1 MQGRTYLCKKLDLD
15 SRVATVRP
23 ADLKYYTKV
32 RDYCDV
38 HVTGGRAY
46 YQAAVCPWPFI
57 SVGRLFCHR
66 LAALISWHGRHL
78 CQPDATCSTTCNQ
91 RCNPGQ

>member
-15 SRVATVRP
+15 SKVAVVRP

-32 RDYCDV
+32 RDFCDV

-46 YQAAVCPWPFI
+46 YPAAVSPAYCAI
-57 SVGRLFCHR
+57 
-66 LAALISWHGRHL
+66 L
-78 CQPDATCSTTCNQ
+78 CAVEA
-91 RCNPGQ
+91 G

>member
-1 MQGRTYLCKKLDLD
+1 MDDVLRQGRTYLCKKLDLD
-15 SRVATVRP
+15 SRVAVVRP

-46 YQAAVCPWPFI
+46 YQAAVC
-57 SVGRLFCHR
+57 
-66 LAALISWHGRHL
+66 AARPCLGFWTAQLEAS
-78 CQPDATCSTTCNQ
+78 
-91 RCNPGQ
+91 